1 MTEQTIDVT
10 GLPEGWKAVA
20 HRKPLKEEYILYGDE
35 ICKPKGLMNRPWLI
49 VEKIQPRRIVLEE
62 TYEDNSRYT
71 SGLHETQ
78 FLANGDVRLHN
89 LKKKWRE
96 VKEPDIHKDEP
107 KLNLTK
113 KDMLEL
119 IEHIKLG
126 GQLNPKIAE
135 FIDYEQPEPYLRLSV
150 DECKSIV
157 YAPIDLHVKL
167 EKFIKENS

>member
-1 MTEQTIDVT
+1 MKTQTIEVE

-62 TYEDNSRYT
+62 TEEIDKDIEAVQHFNFGNTIININSP
-71 SGLHETQ
+71 
-78 FLANGDVRLHN
+78 
-89 LKKKWRE
+89 KIWRE
-96 VKEPDIHKDEP
+96 VKETNEEP
-107 KLNLTK
+107 YLKLTK

-126 GQLNPKIAE
+126 GQLNHKIAE
-135 FIDYEQPEPYLRLSV
+135 FIKD
-150 DECKSIV
+150 K
-157 YAPIDLHVKL
+157 
-167 EKFIKENS
+167 

>member
-1 MTEQTIDVT
+1 MKTQTIEVE

-62 TYEDNSRYT
+62 TEEIDKDIEAVQHFNFGNTIININSP
-71 SGLHETQ
+71 
-78 FLANGDVRLHN
+78 
-89 LKKKWRE
+89 KIWRE
-96 VKEPDIHKDEP
+96 VKETDEEP
-107 KLNLTK
+107 HLKLTK

-126 GQLNPKIAE
+126 GQLNHKIAE
-135 FIDYEQPEPYLRLSV
+135 FIKD
-150 DECKSIV
+150 K
-157 YAPIDLHVKL
+157 
-167 EKFIKENS
+167 

>member
-1 MTEQTIDVT
+1 MKTQTIEVE

-62 TYEDNSRYT
+62 TEEIDKDIEAVQHFNFGNTIININSP
-71 SGLHETQ
+71 
-78 FLANGDVRLHN
+78 
-89 LKKKWRE
+89 KIWRE
-96 VKEPDIHKDEP
+96 VKETDEDP
-107 KLNLTK
+107 YLKLTK

-126 GQLNPKIAE
+126 GQLNHKIAE
-135 FIDYEQPEPYLRLSV
+135 FIKD
-150 DECKSIV
+150 K
-157 YAPIDLHVKL
+157 
-167 EKFIKENS
+167 